1 MWSEMHILFH
11 LMVYSLSPIHQR
23 GHTSLH
29 ESCQEGHTH
38 LSLLLISLGA
48 SLHSRSR
55 DGWTPLMCACSHGH
69 HQLANILVTAGAD
82 INATT
87 RVSLTTL

>member
-1 MWSEMHILFH
+1 M
-11 LMVYSLSPIHQR
+11 SLHVIFLSHPNSDQR

-55 DGWTPLMCACSHGH
+55 EGWTPLMCACSHGH
-69 HQLANILVTAGAD
+69 QQLASILVAAGAD

-87 RVSLTTL
+87 RVSVTTLQQ